1 MSDGTDEAAVA
12 GAPET
17 DPEFRVL
24 LEELKARYNFDLRE
38 YKEASLARRIRHRM
52 AQAHID
58 SFAAYRRRLDENPDE
73 HVELFNT
80 ILINVTGFFRDP
92 DAWAALAD
100 DVIPRIIA
108 DAEDSRSLRI
118 WCAGCSSGE
127 EPFTVAMLLAE
138 RLGGNAT
145 SYSVKIYGTDIDE
158 EALTAA
164 RHALY
169 RTDQIKDVPER
180 LLDRYFVREGQL
192 YRFRRDS
199 RRWCIF
205 GTHNLTQ
212 APPLSHVDLLVC
224 RNVLIYFTSELQER
238 ILGRFHYALRDNG
251 FLFLGRSESLLA
263 RSKLFAPVHLKW
275 RIFQRTASTAR
286 QVTAVLA
293 EDAAVPA
300 AAAVTSRPDLP
311 SPAAHIQRAVEAL
324 PAAAMII
331 DMSDTILT
339 WNPAAEALFD
349 VPISG
354 ALGRKFRDLEVSYR
368 VEGLRARTEDVK
380 GRRAPIRMDDVTF
393 SRRNGEVLHADITI
407 APLFEAYRLIGV
419 LVYASEVTE
428 VARLKEQ
435 MTRVAEQHATAI
447 EELQSTNEELE
458 TTNEELQSTN
468 EELETTN
475 EERQSTNEELET
487 TIEELQAANTELSTL
502 NEELD
507 GRTAELKRLD
517 AYHQNLLDSVEQSIF
532 VTDRA
537 MVVTTWNDAAERMWS
552 LRRDQVVGRNL
563 FSLPMGQV
571 PVATRQAFENVL
583 RHGAPIEISEVPYTI
598 EGGEVR
604 QAVMKLAPL
613 RDLTGEIAGI
623 VGLATPAKAGAMS
636 DRRR

>member
-1 MSDGTDEAAVA
+1 
-12 GAPET
+12 
-17 DPEFRVL
+17 
-24 LEELKARYNFDLRE
+24 
-38 YKEASLARRIRHRM
+38 
-52 AQAHID
+52 
-58 SFAAYRRRLDENPDE
+58 
-73 HVELFNT
+73 
-80 ILINVTGFFRDP
+80 
-92 DAWAALAD
+92 
-100 DVIPRIIA
+100 
-108 DAEDSRSLRI
+108 
-118 WCAGCSSGE
+118 
-127 EPFTVAMLLAE
+127 
-138 RLGGNAT
+138 
-145 SYSVKIYGTDIDE
+145 
-158 EALTAA
+158 
-164 RHALY
+164 
-169 RTDQIKDVPER
+169 VPER

-205 GTHNLTQ
+205 GAHNFTQ

-286 QVTAVLA
+286 QVTAVLP

-300 AAAVTSRPDLP
+300 AAAMTHPDLP
-311 SPAAHIQRAVEAL
+311 SPVAHIQCAVEAL
-324 PAAAMII
+324 PAAVMII

-354 ALGRKFRDLEVSYR
+354 ALARKFRDLDVSYR
-368 VEGLRARTEDVK
+368 VEGLRGRIEDVK
-380 GRRAPIRMDDVTF
+380 GRRTPIRMDGVTF
-393 SRRNGEVLHADITI
+393 SRRNGEVLHAEITI
-407 APLFEAYRLIGV
+407 APLSEAKRLIGV
-419 LVYASEVTE
+419 LVYASEATE
-428 VARLKEQ
+428 VVRLKEQ
-435 MTRVAEQHATAI
+435 MTRVSEQHATAI

-517 AYHQNLLDSVEQSIF
+517 AYHQSLLDSVEQSIF

-571 PVATRQAFENVL
+571 PVPTRQAFEDVL
-583 RHGAPIEISEVPYTI
+583 RHGAPIEIPDVPYTI
-598 EGGEVR
+598 QGGEVR
-604 QAVMKLAPL
+604 RAVMKLAPL
-613 RDLTGEIAGI
+613 RDLRGEIAGI
-623 VGLATPAKAGAMS
+623 VGLAAPAEAGAMS
-636 DRRR
+636 ERRR